1 MLFHSYNYSCR
12 SRGGAEEEQCDGE
25 IVKKIKTL
33 TVLRRKRNARVVGVD
48 VLLYSFRGNNLL
60 FFVFV
65 GVVMSDASALRC
77 AETTGQDLL
86 YEIQQCEMMSYV
98 VCSAA
103 AAELSSLQLSASKLF
118 GSFFFSVY

>member
-1 MLFHSYNYSCR
+1 MCYSIHTTIAV
-12 SRGGAEEEQCDGE
+12 GAEEEQCDGE
-25 IVKKIKTL
+25 IVKKIKTV

-98 VCSAA
+98 VCCAAA
-103 AAELSSLQLSASKLF
+103 AAELSSLQLSTSKLF
-118 GSFFFSVY
+118 SSFFFSVY